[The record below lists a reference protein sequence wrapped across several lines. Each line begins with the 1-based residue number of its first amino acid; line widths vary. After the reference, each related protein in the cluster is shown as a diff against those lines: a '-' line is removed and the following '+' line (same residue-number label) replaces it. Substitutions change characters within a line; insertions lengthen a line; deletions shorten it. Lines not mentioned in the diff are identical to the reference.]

1 MGRVK
6 EIDCP
11 YIYINYKGEVVCRGT
26 KEIDPCNF
34 PNCDWAKAQDKS
46 LNNTLATKPDPSN
59 IAKTPKLER
68 GIITLCGSTKFK
80 DEFIAMLEILTLGGW
95 IVLLPGYY
103 GHCARF
109 PVSDEVKDTLDALH
123 KKKIDMSDAIYVL
136 NIDGYIGE
144 STRSEIEY
152 ATLNNKEI
160 IYYE

>member
-6 EIDCP
+6 QIDCP
-11 YIYINYKGEVVCRGT
+11 YLTTNFKGEFVCTGT

-34 PNCDWAKAQDKS
+34 PNCSYGIEAASAQVTMEPAPSKE
-46 LNNTLATKPDPSN
+46 KPSR
-59 IAKTPKLER
+59 KV
-68 GIITLCGSTKFK
+68 ITLCGSTRFK
-80 DEFIAMLEILTLGGW
+80 NEFLEMLEILTLCGW
-95 IVLLPGYY
+95 VVLLPGYF

-109 PVSDEVKDTLDALH
+109 PVSDEVKESLDALH

-152 ATLNNKEI
+152 AILNNKEI

>member
-11 YIYINYKGEVVCRGT
+11 YITINCRGEVCCAGT
-26 KEIDPCNF
+26 KEIEPCNF
-34 PNCDWAKAQDKS
+34 PNCSYGRGEVSSQKD
-46 LNNTLATKPDPSN
+46 TKPAPSKEKAN
-59 IAKTPKLER
+59 RKV
-68 GIITLCGSTKFK
+68 ITLCGSTRFK
-80 DEFIAMLEILTLGGW
+80 TEFLEMLEILTLCGW
-95 IVLLPGYY
+95 VVLLPGYF

-109 PVSDEVKDTLDALH
+109 PISDEVKESLDALH

-152 ATLNNKEI
+152 AILHNKEI

>member
-11 YIYINYKGEVVCRGT
+11 YLGKNVRGEFVCRGT
-26 KEIDPCNF
+26 KELDPCNF
-34 PNCDWAKAQDKS
+34 PNCSYGREEISSQKD
-46 LNNTLATKPDPSN
+46 TKPAPSEE
-59 IAKTPKLER
+59 KSSRKV
-68 GIITLCGSTKFK
+68 ITLCGSTRFK
-80 DEFIAMLEILTLGGW
+80 AEFLEMLEILTLCGW

-109 PVSDEVKDTLDALH
+109 PISDEVKDTLDALH

-144 STRSEIEY
+144 STKDEIQY
-152 ATLNNKEI
+152 AKEHNKEI

>member
-11 YIYINYKGEVVCRGT
+11 YIYTSYKGELVCTGT
-26 KEIDPCNF
+26 KELDPCNF
-34 PNCDWAKAQDKS
+34 PNCDYVKEHPS
-46 LNNTLATKPDPSN
+46 LNVVQKKEELSAP
-59 IAKTPKLER
+59 R
-68 GIITLCGSTKFK
+68 HGVITLCGSTKFK
-80 DEFIAMLEILTLGGW
+80 NVFLEMLEILTLGGW
-95 IVLLPGYY
+95 VVLLPGYF

-109 PVSDEVKDTLDALH
+109 PIQEDVKEQLDSLH

-136 NIDGYIGE
+136 NVDGYIGE

-152 ATLNNKEI
+152 ALANNKQV

>member
-6 EIDCP
+6 QIDCP
-11 YIYINYKGEVVCRGT
+11 YLTTNFKGEFVCTGT
-26 KEIDPCNF
+26 KEIDPCSF
-34 PNCDWAKAQDKS
+34 PNCSYGIEAASAKVTMEPA
-46 LNNTLATKPDPSN
+46 PSKEKAN
-59 IAKTPKLER
+59 RKV
-68 GIITLCGSTKFK
+68 ITLCGSTRFK
-80 DEFIAMLEILTLGGW
+80 TEFLEMLEILTLCGW
-95 IVLLPGYY
+95 VVLLPGYF

-109 PVSDEVKDTLDALH
+109 PVSDEVKESLDALH

-152 ATLNNKEI
+152 AILNNKEI